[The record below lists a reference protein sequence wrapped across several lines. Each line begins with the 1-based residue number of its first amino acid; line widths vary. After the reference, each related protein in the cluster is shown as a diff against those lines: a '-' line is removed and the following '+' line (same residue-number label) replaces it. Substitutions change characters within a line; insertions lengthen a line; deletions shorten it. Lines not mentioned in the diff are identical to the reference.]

1 MSKRRTSVKKKM
13 TFALAASIFALTLGA
28 FPHHASAADQ
38 AKTTTSTPTGGTKGE
53 GSDQE
58 HKDWIALSNVL
69 APALSVLSSVLP
81 L

>member
-1 MSKRRTSVKKKM
+1 MNRIRTFV
-13 TFALAASIFALTLGA
+13 LAASVFTLTLGA
-28 FPHHASAADQ
+28 FPHRASATDQ

-58 HKDWIALSNVL
+58 HKDWIELSNILTPTIV
-69 APALSVLSSVLP
+69 VLSSVLP